1 VFTVTRA
8 GLPTTNAL
16 TVNYTL
22 GGDATA
28 GIDFVAPSPNANVTI
43 PTGANSATVTITP
56 LASTNVVN
64 TKRVTLTVASGAGS
78 GATNSYNIGT
88 PSTATVTLSG
98 NSVPAKSLQ
107 MISGSPRLTWNAT
120 VGKTYMV
127 AYKNNLSDPSWT
139 TVASGLNAISATL
152 TWTDPTSSGQRQR
165 FYLIGQTN

>member
-1 VFTVTRA
+1 
-8 GLPTTNAL
+8 
-16 TVNYTL
+16 
-22 GGDATA
+22 
-28 GIDFVAPSPNANVTI
+28 
-43 PTGANSATVTITP
+43 
-56 LASTNVVN
+56 
-64 TKRVTLTVASGAGS
+64 VTLTVASGAGS